1 MDQKSYSDTFLPL
14 KVHKYIVFLDLYN
27 ISIYK
32 DSWKLQTS
40 GLLDIAHYHELWR
53 YWWLYLPVAV

>member
-14 KVHKYIVFLDLYN
+14 KVRKYIVFLDLYN

-32 DSWKLQTS
+32 GSLKLQIS
-40 GLLDIAHYHELWR
+40 SLLDIARYHEL
-53 YWWLYLPVAV
+53 